1 MPFKKRVGN
10 GLSGAK
16 GKAFIQT
23 MSFSGLCANA
33 GFSAVDAP
41 TQLINSM
48 KSRRFIAP
56 PGRKNA
62 SRSLKPSTLREGSEG
77 KRSKQWTRCAQV
89 HRVSET
95 GPNPDP
101 RYSERAGGKTMR
113 AERLTCHVWFS
124 LRNGHRQLWAAMSA
138 KCRFCCRNR

>member
-56 PGRKNA
+56 LG
-62 SRSLKPSTLREGSEG
+62 E
-77 KRSKQWTRCAQV
+77 
-89 HRVSET
+89 
-95 GPNPDP
+95 
-101 RYSERAGGKTMR
+101 KTH
-113 AERLTCHVWFS
+113 LD
-124 LRNGHRQLWAAMSA
+124 L
-138 KCRFCCRNR
+138 

>member
-23 MSFSGLCANA
+23 MSFRGLCANA

-62 SRSLKPSTLREGSEG
+62 SRSLKPSTLREGSER
-77 KRSKQWTRCAQV
+77 KRSNNGPIARKCTALAKLAQTRIHGIASGQAARRC
-89 HRVSET
+89 E
-95 GPNPDP
+95 
-101 RYSERAGGKTMR
+101 
-113 AERLTCHVWFS
+113 
-124 LRNGHRQLWAAMSA
+124 RNG
-138 KCRFCCRNR
+138 